1 MELSKHGKRL
11 IQQDIVLLETRLD
24 VMLPEDYASFL
35 LANNVASPKQGYI
48 SLYSEQLS
56 EKLYVAVFLGEST
69 NPEFDILTWNS
80 EYQGDMPQHTIIFAL
95 EENDGM
101 FIMVTTG
108 EDRGIY
114 YWDNTYSFEQSSDEG
129 NTYFLADNFTE
140 FLAMITSEN

>member
-56 EKLYVAVFLGEST
+56 EKLYVAVFWENQQIQNST
-69 NPEFDILTWNS
+69 F
-80 EYQGDMPQHTIIFAL
+80 
-95 EENDGM
+95 
-101 FIMVTTG
+101 
-108 EDRGIY
+108 
-114 YWDNTYSFEQSSDEG
+114 
-129 NTYFLADNFTE
+129 
-140 FLAMITSEN
+140 